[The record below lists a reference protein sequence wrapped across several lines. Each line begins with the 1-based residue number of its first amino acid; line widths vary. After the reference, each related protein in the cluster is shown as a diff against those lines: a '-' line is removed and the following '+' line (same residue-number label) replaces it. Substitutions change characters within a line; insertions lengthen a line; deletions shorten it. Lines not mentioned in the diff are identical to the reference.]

1 MAVKEPASELRIPS
15 QNVWM
20 MAGNE
25 LARLS
30 KKDVVGAQWAGDW
43 LLNEW
48 LSGSEYAF
56 HAMF

>member
-1 MAVKEPASELRIPS
+1 MKSKLMAVKEPASELRIPS

-48 LSGSEYAF
+48 
-56 HAMF
+56 